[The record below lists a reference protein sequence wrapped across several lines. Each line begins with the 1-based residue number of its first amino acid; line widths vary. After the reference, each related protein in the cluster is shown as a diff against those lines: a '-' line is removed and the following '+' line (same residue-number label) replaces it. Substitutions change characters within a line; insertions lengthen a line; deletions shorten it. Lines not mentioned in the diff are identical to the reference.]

1 MNLFLPLSPHSLRS
15 LDDMNKMMTT
25 PVKQKELDQSK
36 VTPTKPSPCK
46 VADEANEAMAKEA
59 KGAKWP
65 FTLPEVI
72 KANARAGSKDSKADN
87 GGDNATEAGA
97 KRKASSG
104 LADSEAPKKRPAA
117 KGHRSRARIPVP
129 AAANEATTMEVEP
142 ELEPEDSAEVSGD
155 AFGATGPKANS
166 EVSGVSGVA
175 EVPVLKRATPMEL
188 ETELPEVVSEVAGG
202 FEVSGL
208 ATFDFDGVD
217 NTSGGGAAAGT
228 VDDPSQGEGAAGEGL
243 ASSGTGSAAEEC
255 FGKKWSNLRVCME
268 LGQEA
273 PVTPVNAKEAQDSD
287 GEGPGSSQATTLILG
302 QTPPA
307 PNKVNAGDSGL
318 SGVSGIAS
326 SSKGESGPKVSH
338 DSDDMPKKPI
348 FAAHYCTV
356 SRCQILDSFAE
367 DLQ

>member
-1 MNLFLPLSPHSLRS
+1 MNLFFPLSPHSLRS
-15 LDDMNKMMTT
+15 LDHMNKMMTT

-129 AAANEATTMEVEP
+129 A
-142 ELEPEDSAEVSGD
+142 SAED
-155 AFGATGPKANS
+155 DS

-175 EVPVLKRATPMEL
+175 EVPEVPVQATPMGLETELPEVVSEVSGVSGIAGQNKEPPKYTLEATPMEL
-188 ETELPEVVSEVAGG
+188 ETELPESVSEVAGG
-202 FEVSGL
+202 F
-208 ATFDFDGVD
+208 DFDGVD
-217 NTSGGGAAAGT
+217 STSAGGAAP
-228 VDDPSQGEGAAGEGL
+228 DQGQKRVAETDLAVGEKVVVEP
-243 ASSGTGSAAEEC
+243 ASPP
-255 FGKKWSNLRVCME
+255 E
-268 LGQEA
+268 LLVPTGQEA

-287 GEGPGSSQATTLILG
+287 GEGPGSSQGTTLILG
-302 QTPPA
+302 QTPPPPQKKTQCWGFWGFWCCFIQQGGA
-307 PNKVNAGDSGL
+307 K
-318 SGVSGIAS
+318 GV
-326 SSKGESGPKVSH
+326 
-338 DSDDMPKKPI
+338 
-348 FAAHYCTV
+348 
-356 SRCQILDSFAE
+356 
-367 DLQ
+367 